1 MKTIFT
7 SRNNLRHRFS
17 RISWGAILAGALTAF
32 SIAFL
37 LNLLGWGIGLTSIN
51 PYTEAQPF
59 QGLGV
64 ATLIWWILS
73 NLAALFV
80 GGLVA
85 ARTAG
90 LPSSADGGIHGFL
103 SWGVYLV
110 ISAFVLTSIAG
121 SAISGMGSLVSSVFG
136 SNSAKEVVVS
146 LNEKQ
151 KQSEEGLFSSFENVK
166 QEIFQVIQTAENYN
180 IVPGDT
186 EQRARRSI
194 NEIQSETSA
203 AIKDLNLKDAI
214 SDFVNDITV
223 NLDDQGNL
231 DIYVEGDGNYIDG
244 EKLKSYLANNT
255 DLTEDQIEGVIAK
268 WERNLDEAVEKAKAI
283 YADAKEKAL
292 KASEEVTDAIG
303 KASIYLFFILLLG
316 ALAAFFGGAT
326 GAPLLTVEEERQ
338 KEVIEDALEDRT
350 EK

>member
-1 MKTIFT
+1 MKTFY
-7 SRNNLRHRFS
+7 SNRVNFRKKFS

-51 PYTEAQPF
+51 PFTEAEPF
-59 QGLGV
+59 QGLGI
-64 ATLIWWILS
+64 ATLIWWIVS

-110 ISAFVLTSIAG
+110 VAVFILSAIAG
-121 SAISGMGSLVSSVFG
+121 SAISGVGSLVTSVFPG
-136 SNSAKEVVVS
+136 NNTKEVVVN
-146 LNEKQ
+146 LDNQQ
-151 KQSEEGLFSSFENVK
+151 KETEEGVFSSFDRVK
-166 QEIFQVIQTAENYN
+166 QEIYQVIQTAEEYN

-186 EQRARRSI
+186 KERTQRGLD
-194 NEIQSETSA
+194 ELESETSQ

-214 SDFVNDITV
+214 ADFVNDIEV
-223 NLDDQGNL
+223 NLDNEGNL
-231 DIYVEGDGNYIDG
+231 DITVEGDGDYINK
-244 EKLKSYLANNT
+244 EKLKTYLANNT
-255 DLTEDQIEGVIAK
+255 DLTEEQIEGVITK
-268 WERNLDEAVEKAKAI
+268 WERNLDEAVVKAKQL
-283 YADAKEKAL
+283 YATAKAKAL
-292 KASEEVTDAIG
+292 KASEEVADGVG

-326 GAPLLTVEEERQ
+326 GAPVLSVEEERE
-338 KEVIEDALEDRT
+338 KEIIEDALE
-350 EK
+350 E

>member
-1 MKTIFT
+1 MKTFYT
-7 SRNNLRHRFS
+7 NRNNFRKKFS

-32 SIAFL
+32 SLAFL

-51 PYTEAQPF
+51 PFTDMDPF
-59 QGLGV
+59 QGLGI

-110 ISAFVLTSIAG
+110 VSVFVLTSIAG
-121 SAISGMGSLVSSVFG
+121 STISGMGSLVSSVFG
-136 SNSAKEVVVS
+136 SNSAKEVVVN
-146 LNEKQ
+146 LNDKQ
-151 KQSEEGLFSSFENVK
+151 KQSEEGAFSSFERIK
-166 QEIFQVIQTAENYN
+166 QEMFQVIQTAENYN

-186 EQRARRSI
+186 KERAQRSI
-194 NEIQSETSA
+194 NEVETETSR

-214 SDFVNDITV
+214 SDFVNDIDV
-223 NLDDQGNL
+223 NLDNEGNL
-231 DIYVEGDGNYIDG
+231 DITVEGDGNYINA
-244 EKLKSYLANNT
+244 EKLKAYLADNT
-255 DLTEDQIEGVIAK
+255 DLTEEQIEGVVNK
-268 WERNLDEAVEKAKAI
+268 WERNLDEAVQKAKQL
-283 YADAKEKAL
+283 YATAKTKAL
-292 KASEEVTDAIG
+292 KASEEVADAVG

-326 GAPLLTVEEERQ
+326 GAPQLSVEEERR
-338 KEVIEDALEDRT
+338 KEIIEDVLE

>member
-1 MKTIFT
+1 MKTFY
-7 SRNNLRHRFS
+7 SNRVNFRKKFS

-51 PYTEAQPF
+51 PFTDSEPF
-59 QGLGV
+59 QGLGI
-64 ATLIWWILS
+64 ATLIWWIVS

-103 SWGVYLV
+103 SWGIYLV
-110 ISAFVLTSIAG
+110 VSVFVLTTIAG

-136 SNSAKEVVVS
+136 SNSAKEVVVN

-151 KQSEEGLFSSFENVK
+151 KESEERTFSSFEAVK
-166 QEIFQVIQTAENYN
+166 QEIYQVIQIAENYN
-180 IVPGDT
+180 IVPSDT
-186 EQRARRSI
+186 KERTQRNI
-194 NEIQSETSA
+194 NELQSETSK

-214 SDFVNDITV
+214 SDFVNDIEV

-231 DIYVEGDGNYIDG
+231 DITVEGDGNYINE
-244 EKLKSYLANNT
+244 EKLKAYLAEHT
-255 DLTEDQIEGVIAK
+255 DLTEEQIEGVVTK
-268 WERNLDEAVEKAKAI
+268 WERNLDEAVEKAKQL
-283 YADAKEKAL
+283 YATAKTEAL
-292 KASEEVTDAIG
+292 KASEEVTDAVG

-326 GAPLLTVEEERQ
+326 GAPLLSVEEERR
-338 KEVIEDALEDRT
+338 KDIIEDVIED
-350 EK
+350 

>member
-1 MKTIFT
+1 MKTFYT
-7 SRNNLRHRFS
+7 SHHNFRHKFS

-32 SIAFL
+32 TLAFL

-51 PYTEAQPF
+51 PFTDSDPF
-59 QGLGV
+59 EGLGI

-103 SWGVYLV
+103 SWGMYLV
-110 ISAFVLTSIAG
+110 LSVFILTSITG

-136 SNSAKEVVVS
+136 NNSAREVVVN
-146 LNEKQ
+146 LNDKQ
-151 KQSEEGLFSSFENVK
+151 KESEEGVFSSFESIK
-166 QEIFQVIQTAENYN
+166 QEMYQVIQTAEEYN

-186 EQRARRSI
+186 KERTQRGI
-194 NEIQSETSA
+194 NELQSETTR

-214 SDFVNDITV
+214 SDFVNDIEV
-223 NLDDQGNL
+223 NLDDEGNL
-231 DIYVEGDGNYIDG
+231 DITVEGDRDYINK
-244 EKLKSYLANNT
+244 EELKTYLANNT
-255 DLTEDQIEGVIAK
+255 DLTEEQIEGIIAK
-268 WERNLDEAVEKAKAI
+268 WERNLDQAVQKAEQL
-283 YADAKEKAL
+283 YATAKTKAL
-292 KASEEVTDAIG
+292 KASEEVADAVG

-316 ALAAFFGGAT
+316 ALAAFFGGTT
-326 GAPLLTVEEERQ
+326 GAPALSVEEERT
-338 KEVIEDALEDRT
+338 KDMIEDVLED
-350 EK
+350 

>member
-1 MKTIFT
+1 MKTFYT
-7 SRNNLRHRFS
+7 SHHNFRHKFS

-32 SIAFL
+32 TLAFL

-51 PYTEAQPF
+51 PFTDSDPF
-59 QGLGV
+59 EGLGI

-103 SWGVYLV
+103 SWGMYLV
-110 ISAFVLTSIAG
+110 LSVFILTSITG

-136 SNSAKEVVVS
+136 NNSAREVVVN
-146 LNEKQ
+146 LNDKQ
-151 KQSEEGLFSSFENVK
+151 KESEEGVFSSFESIK
-166 QEIFQVIQTAENYN
+166 QEMYQVIQTAEEYN

-186 EQRARRSI
+186 KERTQRGI
-194 NEIQSETSA
+194 NELQSETTR

-214 SDFVNDITV
+214 SNFVNDIEV
-223 NLDDQGNL
+223 NLDDEGNL
-231 DIYVEGDGNYIDG
+231 DITVEGDRDYINK
-244 EKLKSYLANNT
+244 EELKTYLANNT
-255 DLTEDQIEGVIAK
+255 DLTEEQIEGIIAK
-268 WERNLDEAVEKAKAI
+268 WERNLDQAVQKAEQL
-283 YADAKEKAL
+283 YATAKTKAL
-292 KASEEVTDAIG
+292 KASEEVADAVG

-316 ALAAFFGGAT
+316 ALAAFFGGTT
-326 GAPLLTVEEERQ
+326 GAPALSVEEERT
-338 KEVIEDALEDRT
+338 KDMIEDVLED
-350 EK
+350 